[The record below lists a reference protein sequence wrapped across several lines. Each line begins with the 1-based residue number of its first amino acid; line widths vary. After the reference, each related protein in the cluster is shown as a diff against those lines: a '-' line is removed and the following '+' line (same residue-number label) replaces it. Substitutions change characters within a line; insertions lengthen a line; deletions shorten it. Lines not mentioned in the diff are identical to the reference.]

1 MSWKNILKNV
11 EIDLDEACCSQLK
24 NSYSHILEGLADYY
38 EEKGIKTGIRNIA
51 QERANAPCETIKE
64 ELEGYL
70 AMKGQKG
77 SNVPNW
83 VFYQINEALDEYMDC
98 ENENEYLS
106 ELHDIEPQ
114 VITGFAAEHQ

>member
-1 MSWKNILKNV
+1 MSWQDILKNV
-11 EIDLDEACCSQLK
+11 EIDLNEACCSQLR

-83 VFYQINEALDEYMDC
+83 VFYQINEALDEYIDC
-98 ENENEYLS
+98 GNENEYLS
-106 ELHDIEPQ
+106 ELNDIEPQ
-114 VITGFAAEHQ
+114 VITELD

>member
-1 MSWKNILKNV
+1 MSWKHILKNV
-11 EIDLDEACCSQLK
+11 EIDLDEVCCSQLK